1 MKLCFIHLRISKR
14 WEGSSQVLD
23 GFSLHFYLWDGQER
37 SVNSC
42 SLFLEELLVIQA
54 QEQEELE
61 HRIYVWHC
69 HCLFRMSLSSWNHY
83 IWLMPVIDNNL
94 SVSWKSPDYRVWLCL
109 LPLVSPKPAG
119 WTWLH
124 VPLHAASQFNLL
136 SSTNWTAL
144 LWKQFSAPPLL
155 GLGVNI
161 PDKIF
166 GSQSVI
172 FFWSSVLACFSITA
186 FPKCFVSLLVMAA
199 AGHSSRLWYELPSWS
214 GILQQSAFLKAD
226 WCCLNPF
233 WVGVMHPTG
242 CLALLMKCWIQS
254 L

>member
-1 MKLCFIHLRISKR
+1 MAFLCTFTFELGKR
-14 WEGSSQVLD
+14 DLWIPALYFWRSCLWYKHKNRRNWNTEYMCDIVIACSECHSQ
-23 GFSLHFYLWDGQER
+23 SL
-37 SVNSC
+37 
-42 SLFLEELLVIQA
+42 
-54 QEQEELE
+54 
-61 HRIYVWHC
+61 
-69 HCLFRMSLSSWNHY
+69 NHY

-119 WTWLH
+119 WTCLH

-199 AGHSSRLWYELPSWS
+199 VGHSSRLWYELPSWS

>member
-1 MKLCFIHLRISKR
+1 M
-14 WEGSSQVLD
+14 E
-23 GFSLHFYLWDGQER
+23 
-37 SVNSC
+37 
-42 SLFLEELLVIQA
+42 
-54 QEQEELE
+54 
-61 HRIYVWHC
+61 
-69 HCLFRMSLSSWNHY
+69 
-83 IWLMPVIDNNL
+83 NNL
-94 SVSWKSPDYRVWLCL
+94 CSSWKSPDSWLWLCL
-109 LPLVSPKPAG
+109 LSLVSPKAAG

-214 GILQQSAFLKAD
+214 GILQQCAFLKAD
-226 WCCLNPF
+226 WCCLNPSSF
-233 WVGVMHPTG
+233 WGRNDASNG
-242 CLALLMKCWIQS
+242 CLVLLMKC
-254 L
+254 